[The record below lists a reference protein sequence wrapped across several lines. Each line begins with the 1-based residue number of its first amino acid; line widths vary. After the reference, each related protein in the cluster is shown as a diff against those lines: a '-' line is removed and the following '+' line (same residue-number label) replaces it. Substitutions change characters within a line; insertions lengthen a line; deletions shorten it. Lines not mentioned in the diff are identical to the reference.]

1 MSRHKTVVTPSGSQN
16 IEITGDELKTLEAA
30 EKAWADGATDRAWT
44 SLREKRNAFLAE
56 TDWWALP
63 DSPTMTSE
71 QTRYRSQL
79 RDLPENTSD
88 PSNPSWPTKP

>member
-1 MSRHKTVVTPSGSQN
+1 MSRHKTVVTPDGDAQV
-16 IEITGDELKTLEAA
+16 EIVGDELAALEAA
-30 EKAWADGATDRAWT
+30 EKEWADGSTDRAWAK
-44 SLREKRNAFLAE
+44 LREKRNDLLAE